1 MAERNAVQS
10 TSKAASPVL
19 LSRNEADEVARLL
32 RILLDGQDGCPA
44 DDSAVG
50 PRLSDRARLQRVAQ
64 QVYLARRARSGFF
77 SRGLDGEPAWDM
89 LLALYAR
96 DAVRAVHTTAQLT
109 EFSAAAPSTALR
121 WIDYLCDQG
130 LLAKAP
136 SPADRRVT
144 LVRLTAKARAQLD
157 SYFALILQNGLGT

>member
-1 MAERNAVQS
+1 MAEQNAAHS
-10 TSKAASPVL
+10 TPKAASPVL

-32 RILLDGQDGCPA
+32 RILLEGQDGGA
-44 DDSAVG
+44 AYDSSAV
-50 PRLSDRARLQRVAQ
+50 PRLPDRARLQRLAQ

-96 DAVRAVHTTAQLT
+96 DAVSAAHTTAQT
-109 EFSAAAPSTALR
+109 AEFSVAAPSTALR

-130 LLAKAP
+130 LLAKEP
-136 SPADRRVT
+136 SPADRRLT
-144 LVRLTAKARAQLD
+144 LVRLTSKARAQLD